1 MSPEMNPQN
10 AANSLWSCATLGVS
24 DPGVLRPILDAALRM
39 SPEMN
44 PQGVANSL
52 WSCVAMSLS
61 DSSVLQ
67 RNTLQPL
74 LEAVKRE
81 APNMNEEGVN
91 QCLQASAA
99 GIALDKATLDVCKRK
114 LRPQAADPT
123 TSQLQMRA
131 GSALK
136 RLGFPVEYERPILE
150 GLQMVDI
157 VITLANGDCVAFEA
171 DGPRHF
177 MQSPLS
183 SSESRTLGPRTT
195 ATILRDHILKQPAA
209 GFKGKLGIVTFRELD
224 ACRSE
229 SEEDAVLTKE
239 LARLG
244 ISPPG
249 AAS

>member
-1 MSPEMNPQN
+1 MSPKMNPQQ
-10 AANSLWSCATLGVS
+10 AANSLWSCATLGVY
-24 DPGVLRPILDAALRM
+24 DPGVLRPILDAAVRV

-44 PQGVANSL
+44 SQGAANSL
-52 WSCVAMSLS
+52 WSCAALSLS
-61 DSSVLQ
+61 DSRVLQ
-67 RNTLQPL
+67 PTILQPL

-81 APNMNEEGVN
+81 APNMKEEDVN
-91 QCLQASAA
+91 QCLQASVA
-99 GIALDKATLDVCKRK
+99 GIPLDKATLDVCKRK
-114 LRPQAADPT
+114 FRPQAADPT
-123 TSQLQMRA
+123 TSHLQKRA
-131 GSALK
+131 GRALK